1 MGGRRWFWILLF
13 LAACS
18 GGDPAPNSATVVDV
32 VDGDTMVIDFGGR
45 EELVRLIGIDTP
57 ETVHPDRPVECF
69 GPEASA
75 FAAAL
80 LPPGVEVEVTRD
92 VVDRDDYGRLL
103 GYVHRVDGL
112 FVNEEMVRQGFAVPL
127 RIEPNTTH
135 FSAFVAAA
143 QAAETDGLGLWA
155 ACRE

>member
-1 MGGRRWFWILLF
+1 LLLL
-13 LAACS
+13 LAAC
-18 GGDPAPNSATVVDV
+18 GGAHAGVRTALVVEV
-32 VDGDTMVIDFGGR
+32 IDGDTVVIDFDGR

-75 FAAAL
+75 FAAGL
-80 LPPGVEVEVTRD
+80 LPPGSEVEVTRD

-103 GYVHRVDGL
+103 GYVHRSDGL
-112 FVNEEMVRQGFAVPL
+112 FVNEELVRRGFAVPL
-127 RIEPNTTH
+127 RIEPNVTY
-135 FSAFVAAA
+135 SRAFVAAA
-143 QAAETDGLGLWA
+143 QAAEAEDLGLWV